1 MGYITRESK
10 KVEDSIM
17 NTNGIRLNLRIAALA
32 VLSVCCAAATVTAQ
46 SAGLD
51 ETKNNTVNVYLWG
64 ASLGGDLSFPR
75 GDQSFDVS
83 LEQIL
88 DNLKMT
94 GMIAYKRDIG
104 DWSLLLDVI
113 YMDLGADKPGTVTLP
128 TGDGGSVEIDVDAD
142 LNVKTW
148 VGGFYGGY
156 TYARSGAAN
165 HQFLAGVR
173 YLSLDA
179 DIAIDATDPQGA
191 PLDGR
196 SYSTSGDLW
205 DGVIGFQGQFDLGGR
220 WRLPYHLDIG
230 TGSSQI
236 TYQALAGA
244 AYEFGWG
251 NVSLTYRYLYFD
263 EGNDGVIHELTMDG
277 PVMAVGFRF

>member
-1 MGYITRESK
+1 
-10 KVEDSIM
+10 VEDSIM
-17 NTNGIRLNLRIAALA
+17 STNGLRLNLRMAAFA
-32 VLSVCCAAATVTAQ
+32 VLSVCCAVSTVTAQ
-46 SAGLD
+46 TAGQG
-51 ETKNNTVNVYLWG
+51 ETTNNTVNVYLWG

-88 DNLKMT
+88 DNLKMA
-94 GMIAYKRDIG
+94 GMVTYKRDIG

-113 YMDLGADKPGTVTLP
+113 YLDLGADKNGTVTLP
-128 TGDGGSVEIDVDAD
+128 TEDGGSVDIDVDAD

-148 VGGFYGGY
+148 VGGLYGGY
-156 TYARSGAAN
+156 TFARNGVAS
-165 HQFLAGVR
+165 HQFIAGVR

-179 DIAIDATDPQGA
+179 DVTIDASDPQGA

-196 SYSTSGDLW
+196 SFSTSGDLW

-220 WRLPYHLDIG
+220 WRMPYHLDIG

-244 AYEFGWG
+244 AFEFGWG
-251 NVSLTYRYLYFD
+251 NVSLTYRYLYYD